1 MNTHQ
6 LGDRMDTPSSIQP
19 KGQCGVLLKHLQ
31 QAPITHLEAVQ
42 KYGIAGFLARISE
55 LRGMGYPI
63 ADHYVTSPNGAR
75 YKIYHMEN
83 AQ

>member
-1 MNTHQ
+1 
-6 LGDRMDTPSSIQP
+6 MDTPSSMQP